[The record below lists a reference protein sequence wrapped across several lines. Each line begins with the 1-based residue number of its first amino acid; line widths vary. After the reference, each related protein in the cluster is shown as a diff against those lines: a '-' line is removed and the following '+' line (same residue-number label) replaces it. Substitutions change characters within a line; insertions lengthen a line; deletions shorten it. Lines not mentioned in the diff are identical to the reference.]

1 MHYKLTQVSLVHMF
15 LCYEKA
21 SDEDSGW
28 IVAGWAKTSMEIA
41 LSKKPMLT
49 GRLRTAEDG
58 GLEIVLND
66 SGIKSLLMIK
76 PDLTKT
82 QTQTQTNLHNKPD
95 LTKTQTQ
102 TQTNLH
108 KIS

>member
-1 MHYKLTQVSLVHMF
+1 MF

-41 LSKKPMLT
+41 LSEKPMLA

-76 PDLTKT
+76 PIHTQMSFAPTLCTIYMQRTQNVRTRQRATILDHLTES
-82 QTQTQTNLHNKPD
+82 QT
-95 LTKTQTQ
+95 
-102 TQTNLH
+102 
-108 KIS
+108 